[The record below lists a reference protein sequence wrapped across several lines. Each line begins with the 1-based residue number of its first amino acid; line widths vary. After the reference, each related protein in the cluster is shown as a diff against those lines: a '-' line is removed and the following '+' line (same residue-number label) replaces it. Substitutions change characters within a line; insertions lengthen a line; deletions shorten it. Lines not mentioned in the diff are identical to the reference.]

1 MPTLREQSRK
11 HEHQTNGVAE
21 SINHQVA
28 RRATLFLYELEDR
41 VGTTLEKDRNY
52 LLWLP
57 EYSAM
62 VKIGFTRKMGTRR
75 ITESMAKIV
84 TRNVMSFAKILCI
97 EYMQNL
103 RK

>member
-1 MPTLREQSRK
+1 MPTLREQSRN

-28 RRATLFLYELEDR
+28 RHAALIMSELEDR
-41 VGTTLEKDRNY
+41 VGTTLERDRNY

-57 EYSAM
+57 EFPAM
-62 VKIGFTRKMGTRR
+62 IIGSIRKMDTPR
-75 ITESMAKIV
+75 IIESMVRTV
-84 TRNVMSFAKILCI
+84 TRSVMGFVKRSCI
-97 EYMQNL
+97 ECMQTQ